1 MPPVLTTLGFG
12 IQTASILAIAAVGFT
27 VQFGVTNVLNLA
39 YGDVMTA
46 SAFAAY
52 SLAGLG
58 LGGWWGL
65 LVGGLFGAVFSF
77 ALNRFLYTPFIR
89 RGASLFVMIIVTISV
104 SLIVQNLLQAIW
116 GSNFVSLQLSSGAT
130 IHPLGM
136 VFTVSQLSIVL
147 IAIVCLLA
155 FHGLLTFTKLG
166 KAMRATAA
174 DPELAR
180 NSGIDTRRI
189 TSLAWLLS
197 GFLCGLAGVAL
208 TLEIGSF
215 DSTTGGALLV
225 PIIAAAV
232 LGGVGHPYGAML
244 GALVIGI
251 ATEYA
256 ATVISPSYKDAVA
269 FAVLIVM
276 LLVRPQGLLAEVATT
291 KAVAA

>member
-1 MPPVLTTLGFG
+1 LLTTLGFG
-12 IQTASILAIAAVGFT
+12 LQTASILAIAAVGFT

-52 SLAGLG
+52 AMSRVGI
-58 LGGWWGL
+58 GGWLSL
-65 LVGGLFGAVFSF
+65 LIGGLFGAIFS
-77 ALNRFLYTPFIR
+77 AVLNQFLYTPFIR
-89 RGASLFVMIIVTISV
+89 RGANLFVMIIVTISV
-104 SLIVQNLLQAIW
+104 SLILQNLLQAIW
-116 GSNFVSLQLSSGAT
+116 GTNFFSLHLSPGAT

-136 VFTVSQLSIVL
+136 VFTVSQLYIVL
-147 IAIVCLLA
+147 IAAVCLLA
-155 FHGLLTFTKLG
+155 FHGLLTLTKLG

-189 TSLAWLLS
+189 TGLAWLLS

-256 ATVISPSYKDAVA
+256 ATIISPTYKDAVA
-269 FAVLIVM
+269 FLVLIVM
-276 LLVRPQGLLAEVATT
+276 LLVRPQGLLAEVAIA

>member
-1 MPPVLTTLGFG
+1 LLSTLGFG

-52 SLAGLG
+52 AMSGVG
-58 LGGWWGL
+58 IGGWWSL
-65 LVGGLFGAVFSF
+65 LLGGLFGAIFSV

-89 RGASLFVMIIVTISV
+89 RGASLFVMIIVTIAV
-104 SLIVQNLLQAIW
+104 SLITQNLLQVIW
-116 GSNFVSLQLSSGAT
+116 GSNFFSLQLSAGAT

-136 VFTVSQLSIVL
+136 IFTVSQLYIVV
-147 IAIVCLLA
+147 IAVVCLLA
-155 FHGLLTFTKLG
+155 FHALLSVTKLG

-180 NSGIDTRRI
+180 NSGIDTRLI
-189 TSLAWLLS
+189 TNLAWLLS

-208 TLEIGSF
+208 TIEIGSF
-215 DSTTGGALLV
+215 DSATGGALLV

-232 LGGVGHPYGAML
+232 LGGIGHPYGAML

-256 ATVISPSYKDAVA
+256 ATIISPTYKDAVA
-269 FAVLIVM
+269 FLVLIVM
-276 LLVRPQGLLAEVATT
+276 LLVRPQGLLAEVATA

>member
-1 MPPVLTTLGFG
+1 VLTTLGFG
-12 IQTASILAIAAVGFT
+12 LQTASILAIAAVGFT

-52 SLAGLG
+52 AMSRVGI
-58 LGGWWGL
+58 GGWWSL
-65 LVGGLFGAVFSF
+65 LIGGLFGAVFSA

-104 SLIVQNLLQAIW
+104 SLITQNLLQAIW
-116 GSNFVSLQLSSGAT
+116 GPNFFSLHLSPGAT

-136 VFTVSQLSIVL
+136 IFTVSQLYIVL
-147 IAIVCLLA
+147 IAVICLLA
-155 FHGLLTFTKLG
+155 FHVLLSVTKLG

-189 TSLAWLLS
+189 TGLAWLLS

-251 ATEYA
+251 ATEFA
-256 ATVISPSYKDAVA
+256 ATVVSPTYKDAVA
-269 FAVLIVM
+269 FVVLIVM
-276 LLVRPQGLLAEVATT
+276 LLVRPQGLLAEVATA